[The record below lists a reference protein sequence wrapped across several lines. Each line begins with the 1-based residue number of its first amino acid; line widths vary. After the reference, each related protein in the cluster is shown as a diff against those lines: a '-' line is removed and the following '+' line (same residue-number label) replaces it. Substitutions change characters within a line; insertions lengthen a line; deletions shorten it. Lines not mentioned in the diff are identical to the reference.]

1 MLPQL
6 DLFGETLG
14 NTEHRFDPESTLA
27 RVVPV
32 NKKHQQV
39 EDYCLHSKVRPYEL
53 IRISSTIVTL
63 LHK

>member
-14 NTEHRFDPESTLA
+14 NTEPRIDPDLTLT
-27 RVVPV
+27 RVVSF
-32 NKKHQQV
+32 NKKHEEV

>member
-14 NTEHRFDPESTLA
+14 NTEHRIDPDLTLA
-27 RVVPV
+27 RVVSV
-32 NKKHQQV
+32 KKKHEEV

-53 IRISSTIVTL
+53 IRISSTIVRL